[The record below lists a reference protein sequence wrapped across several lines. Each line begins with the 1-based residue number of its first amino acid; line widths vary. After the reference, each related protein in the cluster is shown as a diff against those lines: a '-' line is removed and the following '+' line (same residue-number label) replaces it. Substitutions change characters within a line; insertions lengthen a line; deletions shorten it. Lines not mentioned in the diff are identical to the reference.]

1 MQTAQQMSSDSL
13 ILLYP
18 GLPREVAF
26 ELQNVEP
33 REHIFY
39 IIWRLISTFQQSAWE
54 NKACYREQQPS
65 QEWEILPQLWLAK
78 QPGMNHVIHLH
89 AQTCLFPELRQQHH
103 SAAAVSGVMTC
114 KRQAGSIS
122 SQSKGDIF

>member
-1 MQTAQQMSSDSL
+1 MQTAQRMSSDSL

-33 REHIFY
+33 WEHIFY

-65 QEWEILPQLWLAK
+65 QEWEILPQFWLAK
-78 QPGMNHVIHLH
+78 QTGMNHVIHLH
-89 AQTCLFPELRQQHH
+89 AQTCLFPELRQQHR